1 MKSIPNP
8 QPLDSSNKLSSKNSL
23 HIKYGRNYYEIPID
37 HIAYIYKKEGVF
49 FIANKNKVKVPI
61 FIENFDEIVE
71 ELTSNNFFKLDD
83 YIYLSKGSVRM
94 EQRKEQCIAIAYNES
109 YEDAFFIPKEIENKV
124 KKWISA

>member
-8 QPLDSSNKLSSKNSL
+8 QSPDAFNKITTINSL

-49 FIANKNKVKVPI
+49 FIANKNKIKVPI
-61 FIENFDEIVE
+61 YIENFEDIVK

-83 YIYLSKGSVRM
+83 FIYLNKGSVRM
-94 EQRKEQCIAIAYNES
+94 ERRNGHCLAIAYNEC
-109 YEDAFFIPKEIENKV
+109 YEDVFFIPKEIENKV